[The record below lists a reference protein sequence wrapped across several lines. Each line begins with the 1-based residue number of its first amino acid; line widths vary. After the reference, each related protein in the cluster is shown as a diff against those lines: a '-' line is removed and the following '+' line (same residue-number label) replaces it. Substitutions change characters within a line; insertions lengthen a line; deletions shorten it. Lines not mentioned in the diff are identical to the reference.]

1 MACGLYQLMHMR
13 IAEHAIINE
22 TVSAV
27 TKLNRPWAKGLVNAV
42 LRSFQ
47 RQQQELLDSQSDN
60 AVFQTAHPKWLLKKI
75 NDSWPEEIATQ
86 IVAANNERA
95 PMTLRVNALRT
106 SRIFM

>member
-1 MACGLYQLMHMR
+1 MHMR

-47 RQQQELLDSQSDN
+47 RQQQELW
-60 AVFQTAHPKWLLKKI
+60 TASLTMRFFRRPIPKWLLKKI
-75 NDSWPEEIATQ
+75 NDSWPEEIAHRSCRQ
-86 IVAANNERA
+86 
-95 PMTLRVNALRT
+95 
-106 SRIFM
+106 